1 MVSFLTYEP
10 HSGGT
15 MVAVTETNVELAR
28 RGFEAAL
35 RGDLDAIRE
44 MITSPVAMFG
54 FLDPEVQWH
63 GGDPSAPGAC
73 HNREQALE
81 FMRQARSRR
90 RVGELVEV
98 VDAGDKVVVIMRPPS
113 DEGEQA
119 ALSANLTTFRDGK
132 VIEMVHYPSP
142 EDALAAAGI

>member
-1 MVSFLTYEP
+1 
-10 HSGGT
+10 

-44 MITSPVAMFG
+44 